1 MTATANGIRDLA
13 DQLISGKLSRR
24 GFLAGMAA
32 ASFAPGA
39 ARAALTALEPML
51 PGAAL
56 PEGLVRSVTGTG
68 ADLLVEQ
75 IIAAGAEYLFVSNG
89 SGVGPICDSLVDH
102 PGLQLVQA
110 TQEGQVVS
118 IADGYAKASGKTGFG
133 MFSRVGL
140 PHSSSN
146 MYNAMK
152 DRTPLVLFS
161 DHADLDREGTDS
173 HEDVDDW
180 INAVAPYTKWR
191 WTARQPERI
200 AEWTRKACKLSNV
213 LPGGPTHIRI
223 PRDVLYEP
231 NITADIFSA
240 DALRISMDLQ
250 PDASEIERAA
260 RYMLEASSPLLYV
273 GPEVSQTNARAPLVE
288 LAELL
293 AIPVTQHR
301 SFYCDFPNFHPLYL
315 GELPALRSYLNVFP
329 KPIDCLINF
338 GARFPLREESLVRGL
353 PVIHASVDPLSIGR
367 NTPLASALLGRLDL
381 TARALLDAVRSMAA
395 PQELSARS
403 EERRRLCTAHTAKV
417 RAARIEAGRNSKGSP
432 VPWPRLM
439 YELSQ
444 QMDKD
449 AILVEEIGTEHK
461 TLSFF
466 PFADGQMT
474 KIGRTEG
481 RALGWGVGAS
491 AGVKLAQ
498 PDRQVVSLQG
508 DGGFLFGQ
516 TDALWTM
523 SRYDI
528 PVMTVVNNNRCYEET
543 RWQVMNRAGRASK
556 AGRDYISRLDDP
568 DVDFTKLAAAYN
580 IPGAVVNNSDELAP
594 AIRRGLQTLR
604 DGRPFMLDVRTRTF
618 GPGADLT
625 WYPDFSLAKLRRR
638 KV

>member
-1 MTATANGIRDLA
+1 MRDLVGE
-13 DQLISGKLSRR
+13 LVSGNISRR
-24 GFLAGMAA
+24 SFLGGLAA

-39 ARAALTALEPML
+39 ARSALAAVEPL
-51 PGAAL
+51 VPGASL
-56 PEGLVRSVTGTG
+56 PADFTREVTGTG

-75 IIAAGAEYLFVSNG
+75 MLEAGADYLFVSNG

-102 PGLQLVQA
+102 PGLQLIQA

-118 IADGYAKASGKTGFG
+118 IADGYAKASGKTAFG

-161 DHADLDREGTDS
+161 DHADTDREGTDS

-200 AEWTRKACKLSNV
+200 AEWVRKAYKISSV
-213 LPGGPTHIRI
+213 LPGGPTHVRI
-223 PRDVLYEP
+223 PRDMLYQ
-231 NITADIFSA
+231 ADVRA
-240 DALRISMDLQ
+240 DVFTRAALHISMDLE
-250 PDASEIERAA
+250 PDPREIERAA
-260 RYMLEASSPLLYV
+260 RYMLEAESPLLYV
-273 GPEVSQTNARAPLVE
+273 GPEVSQTNAREALVE
-288 LAELL
+288 LADLL

-301 SFYCDFPNFHPLYL
+301 SFYADFPNFHPLYL
-315 GELPALRSYLNVFP
+315 GELPAVRSWIAIHR
-329 KPIDCLINF
+329 KPIDCFINF
-338 GARFPLREESLVRGL
+338 GARFPVHDDVLDSRK
-353 PVIHASVDPLSIGR
+353 PIIHASVDPMSIGR

-381 TARALLDAVRSMAA
+381 TAKALTEAVRSLAS
-395 PQELSARS
+395 PSQLSTRTSQRRENCHAHVTSVQKAR
-403 EERRRLCTAHTAKV
+403 L
-417 RAARIEAGRNSKGSP
+417 EAGRNSSGSP

-439 YELSQ
+439 YELRSQ
-444 QMDKD
+444 MEKD
-449 AILVEEIGTEHK
+449 AIVVEELGTEHK

-466 PFADGQMT
+466 PFAEGQMT

-516 TDALWTM
+516 TDSLWTM

-528 PVMTVVNNNRCYEET
+528 PVMTVVTNNRSYEET
-543 RWQVMNRAGRASK
+543 RWQVINRNGRAAK
-556 AGRDYISRLDDP
+556 AGRDYISYLGDP
-568 DVDFTKLAAAYN
+568 DVDFTTLAAAYN
-580 IPGAVVNNSDELAP
+580 IPGAVVSNTDELAP
-594 AIRRGLQTLR
+594 AIRRGLQTLKE
-604 DGRPFMLDVRTRTF
+604 GRPFMLDVRTRTL
-618 GPGADLT
+618 GAGADIT
-625 WYPDFSLAKLRRR
+625 WYPDYSVAARRSR

>member
-1 MTATANGIRDLA
+1 MRDLVDA
-13 DQLISGKLSRR
+13 LISGKLSRR

-32 ASFAPGA
+32 ASFAPSA
-39 ARAALTALEPML
+39 AKAALAAVEPL
-51 PGAAL
+51 VPGAPI
-56 PEGLVRSVTGTG
+56 PEGFTRTVTGTG

-75 IIAAGAEYLFVSNG
+75 MIETGAEYLFVSNG

-102 PGLQLVQA
+102 PQLQLIQA

-118 IADGYAKASGKTGFG
+118 IADGYAKASGKTGYG

-161 DHADLDREGTDS
+161 DHADSDRDGTDS

-191 WTARQPERI
+191 WTAHQPERI
-200 AEWTRKACKLSNV
+200 AEWVRKAYKISNV
-213 LPGGPTHIRI
+213 LPGGPTHVRI
-223 PRDVLYEP
+223 PRDVLYQP
-231 NITADIFSA
+231 NVKAQIYSGQ
-240 DALRISMDLQ
+240 ALHISMDLR
-250 PDASEIERAA
+250 PDEREVERTA
-260 RYMLEASSPLLYV
+260 RYLIEAKSPLLYV
-273 GPEVSQTNARAPLVE
+273 GPEVSQMNARAGLVE

-301 SFYCDFPNFHPLYL
+301 SFHADFPNFHPLYV
-315 GELPALRSYLNVFP
+315 GELPALRSYLNLYP
-329 KPIDCLINF
+329 HPIDCFLNF
-338 GARFPLREESLVRGL
+338 GARFPVREKSLIEGL
-353 PVIHASVDPLSIGR
+353 PVIHASAEPMSIGR
-367 NTPLASALLGRLDL
+367 NTALASALLGRLDL
-381 TARALLDAVRSMAA
+381 SAAALVEAVRSMTTPAQRKA
-395 PQELSARS
+395 LSD
-403 EERRRLCTAHTAKV
+403 ERRGILSKHTAAVQK
-417 RAARIEAGRNSKGSP
+417 ARIEAGRNSEGSP

-439 YELSQ
+439 YELRQ
-444 QMDKD
+444 QMEKD
-449 AILVEEIGTEHK
+449 AIVVEELGTEHK

-466 PFADGQMT
+466 PFGDGEMT

-516 TDALWTM
+516 TDSLWTM

-528 PVMTVVNNNRCYEET
+528 PVMTVITNNRSYEET
-543 RWQVMNRAGRASK
+543 RWQVFNRNGRAAK
-556 AGRDYISRLDDP
+556 AGRDYISYLGDP
-568 DVDFTKLAAAYN
+568 DVDFTKLASAYN
-580 IPGAVVNNSDELAP
+580 IPGAVVSNTDELKP
-594 AIRRGLQTLR
+594 AIKRGLETLKE
-604 DGRPFMLDVRTRTF
+604 GRPFMLDVRTRTF
-618 GPGADLT
+618 GEGADAD
-625 WYPDFSLAKLRRR
+625 WYPDFSVAKQRKR